1 VSEAL
6 TTVLLVEDES
16 GLSRLVRSGLSRAGY
31 EVVTGTTGQ
40 DALTLAERPDVDVLV
55 LDIGIPGPDGLQVVR
70 WLRDRGDDRPV
81 LLLTGRGAV
90 EDRVR
95 GLRAGADDY
104 LPKPFALTE
113 LVARIDALVRRH
125 GARRRAP
132 LQVGSVEYDP
142 EARVVMRFGRKVD
155 LTARELDLL
164 ELFLRNPRQVLTRD
178 QILERVWGMDA
189 DEESNVLAVYTKY
202 LRDKLDRPFGCESLV
217 TVRGLGY
224 RWDPDDDEP
233 AA

>member
-1 VSEAL
+1 MSEAQ
-6 TTVLLVEDES
+6 TTVLFVEDES

-31 EVVTGTTGQ
+31 EVVVGTTGQ
-40 DALTLAERPDVDVLV
+40 EALTLAERPDVDVLV
-55 LDIGIPGPDGLQVVR
+55 LDIGIPGPDGLQVLR

-81 LLLTGRGAV
+81 LLLTGRGGV

-104 LPKPFALTE
+104 LPKPFALAE
-113 LVARIDALVRRH
+113 LVARIEAMVRRH
-125 GARRRAP
+125 GVRRRAP

-142 EARVVMRFGRKVD
+142 EARVVTRFGEKVE
-155 LTARELDLL
+155 LTGREIDLL

-189 DEESNVLAVYTKY
+189 DDESNVLAVYTKY
-202 LRDKLDRPFGCESLV
+202 LRDKLDRPFGCASLV
-217 TVRGLGY
+217 TVRGFGY
-224 RWDPDDDEP
+224 RWDPDEGAD
-233 AA
+233 A